1 LNLRILTLAIALA
14 SAAGAYAQGTAA
26 SAPVASSPAKKQ
38 LVQKVLSLQQ
48 AGIDNMARALAQEPA
63 EQLWQQAEMAL
74 RSNVP
79 ADKRD
84 AVARDIQADL
94 KKYVDETVP
103 LVRDRATKLAP
114 TVIGAMLEEKFSEDE
129 LKQLIAWM
137 ESPVS
142 HKYQQM
148 MPEMQQTLGEK
159 LVRETKP
166 AVEPKVRAL
175 QESIGKRLG
184 LSPRPAAAP
193 ASAASGTP
201 AKKK

>member
-1 LNLRILTLAIALA
+1 MNLRILTLAVALA

-48 AGIDNMARALAQEPA
+48 PGIENMARALTQEPA
-63 EQLWQQAEMAL
+63 QQLWQQAEMAL
-74 RSNVP
+74 QSNVA
-79 ADKRD
+79 ADKRE

-114 TVIGAMLEEKFSEDE
+114 TVIGPMLEEKFTEDE
-129 LKQLIAWM
+129 LKQLVAWM

-148 MPEMQQTLGEK
+148 APELQRALGEK
-159 LVRETKP
+159 LVRETG
-166 AVEPKVRAL
+166 ATVEPKVRAL
-175 QESIGKRLG
+175 QDTIAKRLG
-184 LSPRPAAAP
+184 LPPRPAQ
-193 ASAASGTP
+193 AASGAAP
-201 AKKK
+201 KKK